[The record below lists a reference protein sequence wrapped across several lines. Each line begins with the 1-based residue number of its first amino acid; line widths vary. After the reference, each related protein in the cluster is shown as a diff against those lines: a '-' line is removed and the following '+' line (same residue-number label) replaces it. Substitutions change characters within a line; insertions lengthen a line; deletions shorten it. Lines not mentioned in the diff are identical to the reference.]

1 MCFCCCGRVG
11 DVAFGAF
18 GDAVLPFET
27 GLLMPREREAG
38 GPTVTMREPRKHL
51 ASYVIA
57 AGLFKSTELHTYCD
71 IVMRREAAL
80 TEPYR

>member
-1 MCFCCCGRVG
+1 MG

-18 GDAVLPFET
+18 REDAVLLFEA

-38 GPTVTMREPRKHL
+38 GPTGTIREPRKHL
-51 ASYVIA
+51 ASYMIA
-57 AGLFKSTELHTYCD
+57 VGLFKFTEFYTYRN

>member
-1 MCFCCCGRVG
+1 MG

-18 GDAVLPFET
+18 GEDTVLPFEA

-38 GPTVTMREPRKHL
+38 GPTGTMREPRKHL

-57 AGLFKSTELHTYCD
+57 AGLFKSTELYTYCD

>member
-1 MCFCCCGRVG
+1 VG

-18 GDAVLPFET
+18 REDAVLPFEA

-38 GPTVTMREPRKHL
+38 GPTGTIREPRKHS
-51 ASYVIA
+51 ASYAIVV
-57 AGLFKSTELHTYCD
+57 GLFKFTEFYTYRD